1 MSARPESVCMY
12 SLQRKETALM
22 KASREGHVECT
33 QLLLD
38 KGAKVDHED
47 GVSAI
52 FCFCV

>member
-1 MSARPESVCMY
+1 MLY
-12 SLQRKETALM
+12 SLQQKETALM

-47 GVSAI
+47 GVSESVTRPI
-52 FCFCV
+52 LNL